1 MKTIISILLLF
12 LLSSCIEIIDDIS
25 MNNDGSGT
33 FKYSINLSQSKVKV
47 NSYLA
52 LDSINGEKAMK
63 LSDVKYKIST
73 FKNNLKSQ
81 PGISNVVISENYD
94 DYIIKIQCDFDN
106 LSNLQKGIQK
116 SISLTLGGEETK
128 YEWISFNDNVF
139 FRSVPDMTNRISDK
153 LKIDYTKLNEGSYT
167 SITRFKKLVDK
178 CENDSSVISKSGN
191 AVMLKTTT
199 KNIIENIHTLDNKI
213 TLKQN

>member
-1 MKTIISILLLF
+1 
-12 LLSSCIEIIDDIS
+12 

-52 LDSINGEKAMK
+52 LDSINGEKVMK
-63 LSDVKYKIST
+63 LPDVT

-81 PGISNVVISENYD
+81 SGISNVVISENYD

-116 SISLTLGGEETK
+116 SISLTLGGDETK
-128 YEWISFNDNVF
+128 YEWVSFNDNVF
-139 FRSVPDMTNRISDK
+139 FRSVPDVTNRISDK
-153 LKIDYTKLNEGSYT
+153 LKIDYSKLNEGSYI
-167 SITRFKKLVDK
+167 SITRFRKLVDK
-178 CENDSSVISKSGN
+178 CENDSSIVSKSGN
-191 AVMLKTTT
+191 AVVLKTTH

-213 TLKQN
+213 TLK

>member
-1 MKTIISILLLF
+1 MKFIISILLLF
-12 LLSSCIEIIDDIS
+12 ILSSCIEIIDDITI
-25 MNNDGSGT
+25 NNDGSGT

-52 LDSINGEKAMK
+52 LDSINGQKAMK
-63 LSDVKYKIST
+63 LPDLKNKVLI

-81 PGISNVVISENYD
+81 TGISNVTISENYE

-106 LSNLQKGIQK
+106 LTNLQKGIQK
-116 SISLTLGGEETK
+116 SISLTLGGQETT
-128 YEWISFNDNVF
+128 YEWISFNNDIF

-167 SITRFKKLVDK
+167 SITRFKKLIDK
-178 CENDSSVISKSGN
+178 CENDSSVVSKSGT
-191 AVMLKTTT
+191 AVMLKTTP
-199 KNIIENIHTLDNKI
+199 KNIIENIHILDNKI
-213 TLKQN
+213 YLK

>member
-1 MKTIISILLLF
+1 MKFIISILLLF
-12 LLSSCIEIIDDIS
+12 ILSSCIEIIDDITI
-25 MNNDGSGT
+25 NNDGSGT

-52 LDSINGEKAMK
+52 LDSINGQKAMK
-63 LSDVKYKIST
+63 LPDLKNKVLI

-81 PGISNVVISENYD
+81 TGISNVTISENYE

-106 LSNLQKGIQK
+106 LTNLQKGIQK
-116 SISLTLGGEETK
+116 SISLTLGGQETT
-128 YEWISFNDNVF
+128 YEWISFNNDIF

-167 SITRFKKLVDK
+167 SITRFKKLIDK
-178 CENDSSVISKSGN
+178 CENDSSVVSKSGT
-191 AVMLKTTT
+191 AVMLKTTP
-199 KNIIENIHTLDNKI
+199 KNIIENIHILDNKI